1 MTLEGVSL
9 LRSLAWS
16 HVTLFSESPS
26 STPRTADY
34 TAARS
39 RPYAVKDTCWVPWL
53 MKVKT
58 SSTKPSRR
66 SELQEHRGNGRVH
79 VCFAAKSGGGGQ
91 NSHPA
96 TDCREPETRT
106 ALAIYSPEIPP
117 QDEAPLA
124 PTFPICSHLISFPGG
139 GIRGGVLARPRR
151 RLHTTLAHGHII
163 FPRCQPVVPVSPPPS
178 VRKRESLC

>member
-66 SELQEHRGNGRVH
+66 SELQFRSIGETAESMSVLQPRVEEEDKTATQPLTAGNQKQERHWRSTAPRSLHRMRRLWLRLYPS
-79 VCFAAKSGGGGQ
+79 A
-91 NSHPA
+91 
-96 TDCREPETRT
+96 
-106 ALAIYSPEIPP
+106 
-117 QDEAPLA
+117 
-124 PTFPICSHLISFPGG
+124 LISFLSQEV
-139 GIRGGVLARPRR
+139 VLGAGSSQG
-151 RLHTTLAHGHII
+151 LEGDSTQL
-163 FPRCQPVVPVSPPPS
+163 
-178 VRKRESLC
+178 